1 VEDGLKGNI
10 TRWFWHKAVI
20 ALLGPALFLFAGNA
34 LAASLAKIEIASH
47 LGEPFYAEVPVKL
60 ASGELASRILV
71 EIASPSDYKIFEVY
85 RDPVLNGIRADVA
98 SDDRGVRVKLSSGS
112 SIKSPFFNLILKI
125 RSGRVSHFKKFPV
138 FLDVEQSVQRA
149 VKQKPQPSV
158 QAVNANIGPSSMP
171 ITESAGQVVSSG
183 EVSIP
188 EVRSSPDVDEPANT
202 HFAGW
207 ARTGRYGPIVRGDS
221 LSTVARRLMVD
232 DRYSL
237 SQVRLALFEK
247 NRSSFAQDNMN
258 LLKKGSFLDVPTAD
272 EVEQHSAAE
281 ASLVFLEHEKKWH
294 ELIQQPRYAAEAEA
308 QRTRYTKHI
317 SIGEHAVGVAAAP
330 VVVRET
336 AEVKEKPE
344 LPSTAEVTPS
354 GSASTVAAPVVQGS
368 AEKTGS
374 GQNEANQ
381 MVVRLQEENRLLK
394 QQLGA
399 NQHNIEM
406 LMQQMDDVAT
416 PATNAR
422 IDKLESL
429 ITRLQAEL
437 EKAHAQP
444 SPSLFGGMDWIIWLL
459 IGLLVVLLGTVAVL
473 LRREPAHPASSA
485 QGSDKSSPELADVEG
500 TEPLSVMTGVADD
513 GGSETVVSNS
523 VSDFDDEESGDVT
536 TAGSSFA
543 GDGSG
548 DLPVQDTGNHKIG
561 DVDFDTSDFDVSDI
575 RVGEDNHGQSPF
587 DIQGHNESDEID
599 WLLDASFDDEDTG
612 SEIEKQEASIAP
624 EAEHELNEM
633 EEFSVGDSQN
643 SGGSLTDSIDQEGE
657 TVGVMDEE
665 ESIRHLDNLL
675 SKLGDDD
682 LDVVGDEVAGLDIPE
697 TEASDDDALSI
708 TEDMLVTDDVAEQ
721 GEAQALYQLDELN
734 DDEDDKKD

>member
-1 VEDGLKGNI
+1 VEEGLKGNM
-10 TRWFWHKAVI
+10 TRGLWHKAVM
-20 ALLGPALFLFAGNA
+20 ALFGPALFLFAGNA
-34 LAASLAKIEIASH
+34 LAASLAKIEVASH

-60 ASGELASRILV
+60 ASDELASRILV

-85 RDPVLNGIRADVA
+85 RDPVLSGIRADVA

-112 SIKSPFFNLILKI
+112 NIKSPFFNLILKI

-158 QAVNANIGPSSMP
+158 QAVNANIVPSSMSA
-171 ITESAGQVVSSG
+171 TESAGQVVSSG

-188 EVRSSPDVDEPANT
+188 EVKSSPDVEEPANP

-232 DRYSL
+232 NRYSL

-258 LLKKGSFLDVPTAD
+258 LLKKDSFLDVPTAD

-281 ASLVFLEHEKKWH
+281 ASLAFLEHEKKWH

-317 SIGEHAVGVAAAP
+317 SVGEHADGVAAAP

-336 AEVKEKPE
+336 AEVKEKSV

-354 GSASTVAAPVVQGS
+354 DAAATVAAPVVQNP
-368 AEKTGS
+368 AEETAS
-374 GQNEANQ
+374 GQNQTAQ
-381 MVVRLQEENRLLK
+381 MVARLQEENRLLK

-399 NQHNIEM
+399 NQQNIEM
-406 LMQQMDDVAT
+406 LTQQIDDVAT

-422 IDKLESL
+422 IDKLELL
-429 ITRLQAEL
+429 ITHLQNEL
-437 EKAHAQP
+437 EKAHAQRP
-444 SPSLFGGMDWIIWLL
+444 ASLFGGMDWIIWLL
-459 IGLLVVLLGTVAVL
+459 VGLLVVLLGTIALL

-485 QGSDKSSPELADVEG
+485 QVPDKPSPELTDAED
-500 TEPLSVMTGVADD
+500 TAALSVMTGVAHD
-513 GGSETVVSNS
+513 GGTAAADSL
-523 VSDFDDEESGDVT
+523 SDPGDEPGDTTTTDASFIGDDSDNLSSRD
-536 TAGSSFA
+536 TA
-543 GDGSG
+543 
-548 DLPVQDTGNHKIG
+548 VHKME

-575 RVGEDNHGQSPF
+575 RPGQDGYDQAPF
-587 DIQGHNESDEID
+587 DVEGSDETEEID
-599 WLLDASFDDEDTG
+599 WLLDASFDDED
-612 SEIEKQEASIAP
+612 SDSPIQAQEDAVAP
-624 EAEHELNEM
+624 DAERESNEM
-633 EEFSVGDSQN
+633 EEFSLESLQDSGDPLA
-643 SGGSLTDSIDQEGE
+643 GAMDQADE
-657 TVGVMDEE
+657 TVTAMDEE
-665 ESIRHLDNLL
+665 ESIRHLDSLL
-675 SKLGDDD
+675 SKLEEDQS
-682 LDVVGDEVAGLDIPE
+682 VIADEGAGLGIAA
-697 TEASDDDALSI
+697 TEASDDEILSM
-708 TEDMLVTDDVAEQ
+708 DLLDLDDEPEQ
-721 GEAQALYQLDELN
+721 GEAQTLDYQLDELN
-734 DDEDDKKD
+734 DNEDDKKD